1 MDSLIAYFAASV
13 AVELVFLALAGQWFW
28 VQREALVISAKAFF
42 QSLLHF
48 LRAPFRFYRGL
59 RSKRDPPPPEIISK
73 VQEAENDAGGAKL
86 HNLYQHY
93 LACQGTWKEST
104 LVISVSKRTRNRAAE
119 TFSFI
124 TYKYGEELALDLNQR
139 LEEQEKKVEKKTP
152 GKFVRKHP
160 YLETVRMLHVA
171 LLHMQ

>member
-1 MDSLIAYFAASV
+1 M
-13 AVELVFLALAGQWFW
+13 
-28 VQREALVISAKAFF
+28 
-42 QSLLHF
+42 
-48 LRAPFRFYRGL
+48 RFYRGL

-152 GKFVRKHP
+152 GKIRSEASVFRDSS
-160 YLETVRMLHVA
+160 HVA
-171 LLHMQ
+171 CCIVAHAMSPVAVTHGKKLQPQHVCSMDYILVSCDC